1 MACFIKSGPGS
12 SERADPG
19 TKIHFIGSRFIFH
32 KFEGS
37 DFKYDSRFL
46 KLLSKNTQARHF
58 WYQFQ
63 AFFVLFFS
71 KFCIQINSRM
81 LISNMTIVLLKFQPK
96 NTQIRHFSSQIQEFW
111 FCTKLCTQTNSRA
124 LVTNMTMNFSN
135 SSLKIP
141 K

>member
-46 KLLSKNTQARHF
+46 KLLSKNTQDIFGTNFRLF
-58 WYQFQ
+58 
-63 AFFVLFFS
+63 LFFFFKILHS
-71 KFCIQINSRM
+71 D
-81 LISNMTIVLLKFQPK
+81 KFQNANFKYDNSFITILAPK
-96 NTQIRHFSSQIQEFW
+96 YPNQTFFFPNLGIFGFAQNFAVRLIRGHFLQI
-111 FCTKLCTQTNSRA
+111 
-124 LVTNMTMNFSN
+124 
-135 SSLKIP
+135 
-141 K
+141 